1 MDTFLGI
8 PRSDKANSHLPSSG
22 FFGGR
27 ERERKTLFVS
37 LPVPARILSL
47 EILVTLGLKEN
58 IGVPL
63 AACSL
68 TPDDAVRTNFGC
80 N

>member
-1 MDTFLGI
+1 MAFQGQTKQTVTCQVL
-8 PRSDKANSHLPSSG
+8 G

-27 ERERKTLFVS
+27 EGERKTLFVS